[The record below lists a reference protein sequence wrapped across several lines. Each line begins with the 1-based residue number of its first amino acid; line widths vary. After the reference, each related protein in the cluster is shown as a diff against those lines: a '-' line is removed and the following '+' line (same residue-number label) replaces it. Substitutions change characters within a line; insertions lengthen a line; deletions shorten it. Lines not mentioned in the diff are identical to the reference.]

1 MSLSSMTRPCLKR
14 ERERERA
21 SKQRKKKTHC
31 ALSYSPMLAR
41 VQCPCTRQILSESQF
56 LVVGDE
62 IFCKKL
68 FILYIKGIR
77 EYRWLIDSLGSFE
90 TFFFS

>member
-1 MSLSSMTRPCLKR
+1 
-14 ERERERA
+14 
-21 SKQRKKKTHC
+21 
-31 ALSYSPMLAR
+31 MLAR

-90 TFFFS
+90 TFFFPEEIELGPRMEFNMQEALGLIHQTT